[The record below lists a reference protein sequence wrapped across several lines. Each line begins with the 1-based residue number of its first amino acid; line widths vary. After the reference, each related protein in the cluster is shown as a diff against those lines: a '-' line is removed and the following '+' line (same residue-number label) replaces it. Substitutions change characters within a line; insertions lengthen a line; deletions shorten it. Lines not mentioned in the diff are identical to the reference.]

1 MKEYQAADIRNFA
14 VVGHASSGKTMLCEA
29 MLACAGVIN
38 RMGSIA
44 AGTTTSDY
52 HVSEI
57 NRQISVQASLL
68 HLEWLNKKFNIID
81 CPGYT
86 DFMSEGLGA
95 LRVGDFALIVVNAAH
110 GVGVGTDAMWKCAT
124 EDGIPKLI
132 VLNGFDKEDTD
143 FEQVMNELREH
154 FGARVFP
161 ISIPV
166 NPGPGFNQLLDVLR
180 NEVITYAGD
189 KSGKFTEAP
198 ASGALAE
205 RVTAL
210 HKEVIEYIAEADDT
224 LMEKW
229 MDKGTLTE
237 EELRAGLHAA
247 VQKQSFVPVFC
258 TSAENNIGVARLMDM
273 IAKYGSS
280 PVDRKTVPALDAW
293 GNECTVDLAGN
304 ETVCYVFKTMS
315 EAQFGELSFFR
326 VYSGQVKFG
335 SELYNTDR
343 RISEKIGQIYLLN
356 GKNRET
362 VQVLN
367 AGDIAAVVKLKDTH
381 TGNTLCSSKHPVSLP
396 KVVYPRPSI
405 HASLKS
411 TAKGEEE
418 KVASGLAAL
427 HHEDPTFL
435 HHVDGELHQT
445 ILSAQGE
452 LHLEVIA
459 DRLRRRYGVHVE
471 LQEPRV
477 KYRETIRGR
486 GDSKYRHKKQTG
498 GSGQFAEVWLRVEP
512 KLRDTGVEFTQSLV
526 GQNVDR
532 NFVPSVEK
540 GVQRAC
546 DEGIISGYRVV
557 DVKIEFY
564 DGKMHPVDSKDIA
577 FQTAGYFAFKEAF
590 TAARPCMLEPINKI
604 EIRIPEDCMGKVMGD
619 LSSRRGKV
627 QGMEVEGSFQ
637 VIKAQVPAKE
647 LYRYSSTLRSLTGGR
662 GVHIEDF
669 SHYEE
674 MPRDAEAR
682 LVEEYRKHRADGNN
696 HHE

>member
-44 AGTTTSDY
+44 AGSTTSDY

-68 HLEWLNKKFNIID
+68 HLEWLHKKFNIID
-81 CPGYT
+81 CPGYA

-143 FEQVMNELREH
+143 FEKVMNELREH

-198 ASGALAE
+198 ASGALAG

-280 PVDRKTVPALDAW
+280 PVDRKTVGALDAN
-293 GNECTVDLAGN
+293 GAECTVDLAGN

-343 RISEKIGQIYLLN
+343 RMSEKIGQIYLLN

-362 VQVLN
+362 VPAVN

-381 TGNTLCSSKHPVSLP
+381 TGNTLCSPKHPVALP

-471 LQEPRV
+471 LGEPRV

-577 FQTAGYFAFKEAF
+577 FQTAGYYAFKEAF
-590 TAARPCMLEPINKI
+590 AAAKPCMLEPINKI

-662 GVHIEDF
+662 GVHTEDF

-674 MPRDAEAR
+674 MPRDAETK
-682 LVEEYRKHRADGNN
+682 LVEEYKKHRQEGNN
-696 HHE
+696 HE

>member
-44 AGTTTSDY
+44 AGSTTSDY

-81 CPGYT
+81 CPGYA

-143 FEQVMNELREH
+143 FEKVLNELREH

-189 KSGKFTEAP
+189 KSGKFTEAQ
-198 ASGALAE
+198 ASGDLAG

-280 PVDRKTVPALDAW
+280 PVDRKTVAALDAD

-343 RISEKIGQIYLLN
+343 RMSEKIGQIYLLN

-362 VQVLN
+362 IPAVN

-381 TGNTLCSSKHPVSLP
+381 TGNTLCSAKHPVALP

-435 HHVDGELHQT
+435 HQVDGELHQT

-471 LQEPRV
+471 LGEPRV

-512 KLRDTGVEFTQSLV
+512 KVRDTGVEFTQSLV

-540 GVQRAC
+540 GVNRAC

-577 FQTAGYFAFKEAF
+577 FQTAGYYAFKEAF
-590 TAARPCMLEPINKI
+590 TAAKPCMLEPINKI

-662 GVHIEDF
+662 GVHTEDF

-682 LVEEYRKHRADGNN
+682 LVEEYKKHRADGNN
-696 HHE
+696 HE